1 MISCIFIYTVL
12 IKIQTVP
19 SKIKQISVEIVERII
34 IPWYSVKMAMKR
46 SAAVSELESQLQ
58 DKLTLNGEIEVSW
71 VGKLVELMRETQNLD
86 GRVYLLKIIRA
97 MSTSATITRFIQYE
111 GLQILSDWITEHQE
125 NNEIENLTYILSAIV
140 NVDFPHESIRLY
152 NIRDKIK
159 NLTNH
164 VTTRVAD
171 LSRTILSKWESAGK
185 AEPPKN
191 SQPSK
196 VPVS

>member
-1 MISCIFIYTVL
+1 MKFIYKVL
-12 IKIQTVP
+12 IKIQAVP
-19 SKIKQISVEIVERII
+19 SKIKQISVEIIERII

-111 GLQILSDWITEHQE
+111 GL
-125 NNEIENLTYILSAIV
+125 
-140 NVDFPHESIRLY
+140 
-152 NIRDKIK
+152 
-159 NLTNH
+159 
-164 VTTRVAD
+164 
-171 LSRTILSKWESAGK
+171 
-185 AEPPKN
+185 
-191 SQPSK
+191 
-196 VPVS
+196 